1 MKKTLF
7 ILIAILVAVYLIL
20 SALGSGGEYPAE
32 KLLYHAMKANQKI
45 IANPDVVPPALF
57 ASVEKKLQ
65 AVFEKYPKTNAAK
78 AAHMVLAEFYLVN
91 KKYDKSLQA
100 LDTII
105 GLYKK
110 EPAILSKA
118 YFLKGNIYERQNQ
131 WNKALKEYETVRDKY
146 RETTLGF
153 QIPIYIGNYY
163 SSKGRDAEAAKVYN
177 EAVTFYGEIEK
188 QNRGKG
194 LGYLASGFL
203 ADSYMRLKK
212 YEEAGKVVEDTIEN
226 YPSKMTYLQYLP
238 RVELIY
244 VKKLQRPDKAIEIY
258 TKVKEKTTDKKLKE
272 FLDKK
277 IEALKGKGNMDS
289 R

>member
-1 MKKTLF
+1 MKKTSF

-32 KLLYHAMKANQKI
+32 KLLYSAIKANQKI

-65 AVFEKYPKTNAAK
+65 AVPEKYPKTNAAK
-78 AAHMVLAEFYLVN
+78 SAHMVLAEFYLVN
-91 KKYDKSLQA
+91 KKYDKSLQT

-105 GLYKK
+105 GLYKQD
-110 EPAILSKA
+110 AGMLSKA
-118 YFLKGNIYERQNQ
+118 YFLKGNIYEREGQ

-146 RETTLGF
+146 SETTLGF

-163 SSKGRDAEAAKVYN
+163 SSKGRDAEAARVYN

-188 QNRGKG
+188 QNRSKG
-194 LGYLASGFL
+194 LGYLASAFL
-203 ADSYMRLKK
+203 ADSYMRLNK
-212 YEEAGKVVEDTIEN
+212 YEEAGKVIEDTIEN
-226 YPSKMTYLQYLP
+226 YPSRMTYIQCLP
-238 RVELIY
+238 KVEVIY
-244 VKKLQRPDKAIEIY
+244 VKKLQKPDKAIEIY
-258 TKVKEKTTDKKLKE
+258 SKVKEKTTDKKLKG

-277 IEALKGKGNMDS
+277 IETLRAK
-289 R
+289 